1 MKKIIRRGAAAT
13 LAAVTLVTS
22 AAVPVRAAAPRV
34 QVDETMYVNL
44 DYYGTATQINVVKG
58 CTTNGLTE
66 YTDYGTYDKV
76 VNMTDDTA
84 PEIGDGTVTWKL
96 PDKNSRFY
104 YQCTMPKNSVD
115 LPWTFDVSYKLNGV
129 EADASKLAGASGL
142 VEVNVKATPN
152 ENAKVYYKNNMMLT
166 VLVPVDMEK
175 CYSVDAPG
183 AQVQSVGSYQ
193 AAMFAAL
200 PGEDGDFT
208 VRVGTDNYE
217 SIGIIMM
224 MVPGTLDD
232 LNHIKDLK
240 EAKDTWRE
248 DGNKMYDSMNEL
260 LKTMESMKSEV
271 SSVKGGLANL
281 DQARGTVSANR
292 KQIEALSTQALSDL
306 QAVTDQTTVMIPY
319 LQTAR
324 DAVTDINS
332 NTQAISNTMEDM
344 QDELDRLYDRLG
356 SLSKSLKSASS
367 ELNGGLVSQQT
378 QEEIEKDLAQKT
390 AEIQKILEQLDKLL
404 GQGNTSLAVTEQE
417 IGSLN
422 QSLATLDGTK
432 LKRIRKTKS
441 VEKEEASAAPDAV
454 AGAGD
459 GQTAR
464 AAGGAG
470 STDSADDADHA
481 TTTSSANTT
490 DDAEKVGVAA
500 GASVSGAEESDSRD
514 SAGRDAAGAGIV
526 SGAAGNQAEKTAESV
541 TKTEEKK
548 ENDASTA
555 DKTETGSAKNSG
567 SVSEDTSSSQDAEV
581 NAFGTEV
588 SADALT
594 VGPSGEPGSGGV
606 NDASWEDEIGNAED
620 DVEEAL
626 ESLSAT
632 GYSAGAMS
640 LVEATKGI
648 FQQVEQA
655 QKTAKTIVN
664 QVNGA
669 FQTAGDIT
677 GKTGSTLSALRS
689 STDELINLLDDMRVL
704 IDTTDKYVP
713 TMLDSLSDSEELMNR
728 LTKALYTTHDM
739 LSLLNDTLISAGDS
753 LDAGTKAMLQGM
765 EKILDKNLT
774 MIDQIAAVREAGE
787 SMKSTLDEQLDKFED
802 ENNFLNMDPEA
813 DKISFT
819 SSKNPSPNSVQIVLR
834 TDEIS
839 EDDEATD
846 ISDQEADGSSDEGP
860 LKRMWNV
867 LVAIVKA
874 IIEIFQNR

>member
-13 LAAVTLVTS
+13 LAAVTLITS

-96 PDKNSRFY
+96 PEKNSRFY

-152 ENAKVYYKNNMMLT
+152 EKAKAYYKNNMVLT

-217 SIGIIMM
+217 NIGVIMM
-224 MVPGTLDD
+224 MVPGTLDE
-232 LNHIKDLK
+232 LNRIKDLK

-248 DGNKMYDSMNEL
+248 DGNKMYDSMNAL
-260 LKTMESMKSEV
+260 LKTMESMKSDV
-271 SSVKGGLANL
+271 SGVKGGLANL

-292 KQIEALSTQALSDL
+292 KQIEALSTQALADL

-332 NTQAISNTMEDM
+332 NTQALSNTMEDM

-356 SLSKSLKSASS
+356 GLSKSLRSAAD
-367 ELNGGLVSQQT
+367 ELNKGLLSQQS
-378 QEEIEKDLAQKT
+378 QEAIEKDLAQKT
-390 AEIQKILEQLDKLL
+390 AETQKILEQIDQLL
-404 GQGNTSLAVTEQE
+404 GEGTTSLTATEQGAE
-417 IGSLN
+417 SLN
-422 QSLATLDGTK
+422 QSLDALDGTK
-432 LKRIRKTKS
+432 LKRIRKTK
-441 VEKEEASAAPDAV
+441 
-454 AGAGD
+454 
-459 GQTAR
+459 TA
-464 AAGGAG
+464 
-470 STDSADDADHA
+470 
-481 TTTSSANTT
+481 N
-490 DDAEKVGVAA
+490 
-500 GASVSGAEESDSRD
+500 AEET
-514 SAGRDAAGAGIV
+514 AA
-526 SGAAGNQAEKTAESV
+526 
-541 TKTEEKK
+541 
-548 ENDASTA
+548 
-555 DKTETGSAKNSG
+555 
-567 SVSEDTSSSQDAEV
+567 DTSSSAAGTENGTEADITSGNSSEKEAAVSGTEETAEDKKDTGDSASKDSEDAQV
-581 NAFGTEV
+581 NAFGTEA
-588 SADALT
+588 SSEELT

-620 DVEEAL
+620 DVEESL
-626 ESLSAT
+626 QSLSSTTYA
-632 GYSAGAMS
+632 AGVKS
-640 LVEATKGI
+640 LVESTKGI
-648 FQQVEQA
+648 FQKIEEM
-655 QKTAKTIVN
+655 QKSAKEVVN
-664 QVNGA
+664 RVNGA
-669 FQTAGDIT
+669 FQTAGDIS

-704 IDTTDKYVP
+704 IETTDKYVP

-728 LTKALYTTHDM
+728 LTKTLYTTHDM

-753 LDAGTKAMLQGM
+753 LDSGTKATLQGM
-765 EKILDKNLT
+765 EKLLDKNLT
-774 MIDQIAAVREAGE
+774 MIDNISAIREAGD

-839 EDDEATD
+839 DDDDATD
-846 ISDQEADGSSDEGP
+846 ISDQESTSDSDEGP

-874 IIEIFQNR
+874 IIQIFQNR

>member
-96 PDKNSRFY
+96 PEKNSRFY

-152 ENAKVYYKNNMMLT
+152 EEAKAYYKNNMVLT
-166 VLVPVDMEK
+166 ELVPVDMEK

-208 VRVGTDNYE
+208 VRVGTDKYE
-217 SIGIIMM
+217 NIGVIMM
-224 MVPGTLDD
+224 MVPGTLDE
-232 LNHIKDLK
+232 LNRIKDLK

-248 DGNKMYDSMNEL
+248 DGNKMYDSMNAL
-260 LKTMESMKSEV
+260 LKTMESMKSDV
-271 SSVKGGLANL
+271 SGVKGGLANL

-292 KQIEALSTQALSDL
+292 KQIEALSTQALADL

-332 NTQAISNTMEDM
+332 NTQALSNTMEDM

-356 SLSKSLKSASS
+356 GLSKSLRSAAD
-367 ELNGGLVSQQT
+367 ELNKGLLSQQS
-378 QEEIEKDLAQKT
+378 QEAIEKELAQKT
-390 AEIQKILEQLDKLL
+390 AETQKILEQIDQLL
-404 GQGNTSLAVTEQE
+404 GEGTTSLTATEQGAE
-417 IGSLN
+417 SLN
-422 QSLATLDGTK
+422 QSLDALDGTK
-432 LKRIRKTKS
+432 LKRIRKTK
-441 VEKEEASAAPDAV
+441 
-454 AGAGD
+454 
-459 GQTAR
+459 TA
-464 AAGGAG
+464 
-470 STDSADDADHA
+470 
-481 TTTSSANTT
+481 N
-490 DDAEKVGVAA
+490 
-500 GASVSGAEESDSRD
+500 AEET
-514 SAGRDAAGAGIV
+514 AA
-526 SGAAGNQAEKTAESV
+526 
-541 TKTEEKK
+541 
-548 ENDASTA
+548 
-555 DKTETGSAKNSG
+555 
-567 SVSEDTSSSQDAEV
+567 DTSSSAAGTENGTEADITSGNSSEKEAAVSGTEETAEDKKDTGDSASKDSEDAQV
-581 NAFGTEV
+581 NAFGTEA
-588 SADALT
+588 SSEELT

-620 DVEEAL
+620 DVEESL
-626 ESLSAT
+626 QSLSSTTYA
-632 GYSAGAMS
+632 AGVKS
-640 LVEATKGI
+640 LVESTKGI
-648 FQQVEQA
+648 FQKIEEM
-655 QKTAKTIVN
+655 QKSAKEVVN
-664 QVNGA
+664 RVNGA
-669 FQTAGDIT
+669 FQTAGDIS

-704 IDTTDKYVP
+704 IETTDKYVP

-728 LTKALYTTHDM
+728 LTKTLYTTHDM

-753 LDAGTKAMLQGM
+753 LDAGTKATLQGM
-765 EKILDKNLT
+765 EKLLDKNLT
-774 MIDQIAAVREAGE
+774 MIDNISAIREAGD

-839 EDDEATD
+839 DDDDATD
-846 ISDQEADGSSDEGP
+846 ISDQESTSDSDEGP

-874 IIEIFQNR
+874 IIQIFQNR

>member
-96 PDKNSRFY
+96 PEKNSRFY

-152 ENAKVYYKNNMMLT
+152 EEAKAYYKNNMVLT

-208 VRVGTDNYE
+208 VRVGTDKYE
-217 SIGIIMM
+217 NIGVIMM
-224 MVPGTLDD
+224 MVPGTLDE
-232 LNHIKDLK
+232 LNRIKDLK

-248 DGNKMYDSMNEL
+248 DGNKMYDSMNAL
-260 LKTMESMKSEV
+260 LKTMESMKSDV
-271 SSVKGGLANL
+271 SGVKGGLANL

-292 KQIEALSTQALSDL
+292 KQIEALSTQALADL

-332 NTQAISNTMEDM
+332 NTQALSNTMEDM

-356 SLSKSLKSASS
+356 GLSKSLRSAAD
-367 ELNGGLVSQQT
+367 ELNKGLLSQQS
-378 QEEIEKDLAQKT
+378 QDAIEKELAQKT
-390 AEIQKILEQLDKLL
+390 AETQKILEQIDQLL
-404 GQGNTSLAVTEQE
+404 GEGTTSLTATEQGAE
-417 IGSLN
+417 SLN
-422 QSLATLDGTK
+422 QSLDALDGTK
-432 LKRIRKTKS
+432 LKRIRKTK
-441 VEKEEASAAPDAV
+441 
-454 AGAGD
+454 
-459 GQTAR
+459 TA
-464 AAGGAG
+464 
-470 STDSADDADHA
+470 
-481 TTTSSANTT
+481 N
-490 DDAEKVGVAA
+490 
-500 GASVSGAEESDSRD
+500 AEET
-514 SAGRDAAGAGIV
+514 AA
-526 SGAAGNQAEKTAESV
+526 
-541 TKTEEKK
+541 
-548 ENDASTA
+548 
-555 DKTETGSAKNSG
+555 
-567 SVSEDTSSSQDAEV
+567 DTSSSAAGTENGTEADITSGNSSEKEAAVSGTEETAEDKKDTGDSASKDSEDAQV
-581 NAFGTEV
+581 NAFGTEA
-588 SADALT
+588 SSEELT

-620 DVEEAL
+620 DVEESL
-626 ESLSAT
+626 QSLSSTTYA
-632 GYSAGAMS
+632 AGVKS
-640 LVEATKGI
+640 LVESTKGI
-648 FQQVEQA
+648 FQKIEEM
-655 QKTAKTIVN
+655 QKSAKEVVN
-664 QVNGA
+664 RVNGA
-669 FQTAGDIT
+669 FQTAGDIS

-704 IDTTDKYVP
+704 IETTDKYVP

-728 LTKALYTTHDM
+728 LTKTLYTTHDM

-753 LDAGTKAMLQGM
+753 LDAGTKATLQGM
-765 EKILDKNLT
+765 EKLLDKNLT
-774 MIDQIAAVREAGE
+774 MIDNISAIREAGD

-839 EDDEATD
+839 DDDDATD
-846 ISDQEADGSSDEGP
+846 ISDQESTSDSDEGP

-874 IIEIFQNR
+874 IIQIFQNR

>member
-96 PDKNSRFY
+96 PEKNSRFY

-152 ENAKVYYKNNMMLT
+152 EKAKAYYKNNMVLT

-217 SIGIIMM
+217 NIGVIMM
-224 MVPGTLDD
+224 MVPGTLDE
-232 LNHIKDLK
+232 LNRIKDLK

-248 DGNKMYDSMNEL
+248 DGNKMYDSMNAL
-260 LKTMESMKSEV
+260 LKTMESMKSDV
-271 SSVKGGLANL
+271 SGVKGGLANL

-292 KQIEALSTQALSDL
+292 KQIEALSTQALADL

-332 NTQAISNTMEDM
+332 NTQALSNTMEDM

-356 SLSKSLKSASS
+356 SLSKSLRSASD
-367 ELNGGLVSQQT
+367 ELNKGLVSQQT
-378 QEEIEKDLAQKT
+378 QDAIEKDIVQRT
-390 AEIQKILEQLDKLL
+390 AEVQKILEELDKLL
-404 GQGNTSLAVTEQE
+404 GQGNTSLAVTEQG

-422 QSLATLDGTK
+422 QSLATLDGMK
-432 LKRIRKTKS
+432 LKRIRKMKS
-441 VEKEEASAAPDAV
+441 AEKEETSVSSEAAS
-454 AGAGD
+454 GNGN
-459 GQTAR
+459 GQTAG
-464 AAGGAG
+464 AAGSADI
-470 STDSADDADHA
+470 TDSAGAADHA
-481 TTTSSANTT
+481 KTTGSANTT
-490 DDAEKVGVAA
+490 DDAEMAA
-500 GASVSGAEESDSRD
+500 GTSASGSAGTERKD
-514 SAGRDAAGAGIV
+514 SAEQEAAGAGIA
-526 SGAAGNQAEKTAESV
+526 SGAAGNQAEKAAES
-541 TKTEEKK
+541 
-548 ENDASTA
+548 
-555 DKTETGSAKNSG
+555 G
-567 SVSEDTSSSQDAEV
+567 QDAEV

-588 SADALT
+588 SAGALT
-594 VGPSGEPGSGGV
+594 AGPSGEPGSGGV

-632 GYSAGAMS
+632 TYSADAAS
-640 LVEATKGI
+640 LVEETKGI
-648 FQQVEQA
+648 FQKVEQA

-664 QVNGA
+664 KVNGA
-669 FQTAGDIT
+669 FKTAGDIT

-728 LTKALYTTHDM
+728 LTRALYTTHDM

-753 LDAGTKAMLQGM
+753 LDAGTKATLQGM

-774 MIDQIAAVREAGE
+774 MIDQLAAVREAGE
-787 SMKSTLDEQLDKFED
+787 DMKSTLDEQIDKFED
-802 ENNFLNMDPEA
+802 ENNFLNIDPEA
-813 DKISFT
+813 EKISFT

-839 EDDEATD
+839 DDDESTD
-846 ISDQEADGSSDEGP
+846 ISDQEADGSSEEGP

>member
-96 PDKNSRFY
+96 PEKNSRFY
-104 YQCTMPKNSVD
+104 YQCTLPKNSVD

-152 ENAKVYYKNNMMLT
+152 EKAKAYYKNNMVLT

-217 SIGIIMM
+217 NIGVIMM
-224 MVPGTLDD
+224 MVPGTLDE
-232 LNHIKDLK
+232 LNRIKDLK

-248 DGNKMYDSMNEL
+248 DGNKMYDSMNAL
-260 LKTMESMKSEV
+260 LKTMESMKSDV

-292 KQIEALSTQALSDL
+292 KQIEALSTQALADL

-332 NTQAISNTMEDM
+332 NTQALSNTMEDM

-356 SLSKSLKSASS
+356 SLSKSLRSASD
-367 ELNGGLVSQQT
+367 ELNKGLVSQQT
-378 QEEIEKDLAQKT
+378 QDAIEKDIVQRT
-390 AEIQKILEQLDKLL
+390 AEVQKILEELDKLL
-404 GQGNTSLAVTEQE
+404 GQGNTSLAVTEQG

-422 QSLATLDGTK
+422 QSLATLDGMK
-432 LKRIRKTKS
+432 LKRIRKMKS
-441 VEKEEASAAPDAV
+441 AEKEETSVSSEAAS
-454 AGAGD
+454 GNGN
-459 GQTAR
+459 GQTAG
-464 AAGGAG
+464 AAGSADI
-470 STDSADDADHA
+470 TDSAGAADHA
-481 TTTSSANTT
+481 KTTGSANTT
-490 DDAEKVGVAA
+490 DDAEMAA
-500 GASVSGAEESDSRD
+500 GTSASGSAGTESKD
-514 SAGRDAAGAGIV
+514 SAEQEAAGAGSA
-526 SGAAGNQAEKTAESV
+526 SGAAGNQAEKDAEKS
-541 TKTEEKK
+541 TKTEDK
-548 ENDASTA
+548 E
-555 DKTETGSAKNSG
+555 
-567 SVSEDTSSSQDAEV
+567 AEV

-588 SADALT
+588 SAGALT
-594 VGPSGEPGSGGV
+594 AGPSGEPGSGGV

-632 GYSAGAMS
+632 TYSADAAS
-640 LVEATKGI
+640 LVEETKGI
-648 FQQVEQA
+648 FQKVEQA

-664 QVNGA
+664 KVNGA
-669 FQTAGDIT
+669 FKTAGDIT

-728 LTKALYTTHDM
+728 LTRALYTTHDM

-753 LDAGTKAMLQGM
+753 LDAGTKATLQGL

-774 MIDQIAAVREAGE
+774 MIDQLAAVREAGE
-787 SMKSTLDEQLDKFED
+787 DMKSTLDEQIDKFED
-802 ENNFLNMDPEA
+802 ENNFLNIDPEA
-813 DKISFT
+813 EKISFT

-839 EDDEATD
+839 DDDESTD
-846 ISDQEADGSSDEGP
+846 ISDQEADGSSEEGP

>member
-96 PDKNSRFY
+96 PEKNSRFY

-129 EADASKLAGASGL
+129 EADASKLAGSSGL
-142 VEVNVKATPN
+142 VEINVKATPN
-152 ENAKVYYKNNMMLT
+152 EKAKAYYKNNMVLT

-208 VRVGTDNYE
+208 VRVGTDKYE
-217 SIGIIMM
+217 NIGVIMM
-224 MVPGTLDD
+224 MVPGTLDE
-232 LNHIKDLK
+232 LNRIKDLK

-248 DGNKMYDSMNEL
+248 DGNKMYDSMNAL
-260 LKTMESMKSEV
+260 LKTMESMKSDV
-271 SSVKGGLANL
+271 SGVKGGLANL

-292 KQIEALSTQALSDL
+292 KQIEALSTQALADL

-332 NTQAISNTMEDM
+332 NTQALSNTMEDM

-356 SLSKSLKSASS
+356 GLSKSLRSAAD
-367 ELNGGLVSQQT
+367 ELNKGLLSQQS
-378 QEEIEKDLAQKT
+378 QEAIEKDLAQKT
-390 AEIQKILEQLDKLL
+390 AETQKILEQIDQLL
-404 GQGNTSLAVTEQE
+404 GEGTTSLTATEQGAE
-417 IGSLN
+417 SLN
-422 QSLATLDGTK
+422 QSLDALDGTK
-432 LKRIRKTKS
+432 LKRIRKTK
-441 VEKEEASAAPDAV
+441 
-454 AGAGD
+454 
-459 GQTAR
+459 TA
-464 AAGGAG
+464 
-470 STDSADDADHA
+470 
-481 TTTSSANTT
+481 N
-490 DDAEKVGVAA
+490 
-500 GASVSGAEESDSRD
+500 AEET
-514 SAGRDAAGAGIV
+514 AA
-526 SGAAGNQAEKTAESV
+526 
-541 TKTEEKK
+541 
-548 ENDASTA
+548 
-555 DKTETGSAKNSG
+555 
-567 SVSEDTSSSQDAEV
+567 DTSSSAAGTENGTEADITSGNSSEKEAAVSGTEETAEDKKDAGDSASKDSEDAQV
-581 NAFGTEV
+581 NAFGTEA
-588 SADALT
+588 SSEELT

-620 DVEEAL
+620 DVEESL
-626 ESLSAT
+626 QSLSSTTYA
-632 GYSAGAMS
+632 AGVKS
-640 LVEATKGI
+640 LVESTKGI
-648 FQQVEQA
+648 FQKIEEM
-655 QKTAKTIVN
+655 QKSAKEVVN
-664 QVNGA
+664 RVNGA
-669 FQTAGDIT
+669 FQTAGDIS

-704 IDTTDKYVP
+704 IETTDKYVP

-728 LTKALYTTHDM
+728 LTKTLYTTHDM

-753 LDAGTKAMLQGM
+753 LDAGTKATLQGM
-765 EKILDKNLT
+765 EKLLDKNLT
-774 MIDQIAAVREAGE
+774 MIDNISAIREAGD

-839 EDDEATD
+839 DDDDATD
-846 ISDQEADGSSDEGP
+846 ISDQESTSDSDEGP

-874 IIEIFQNR
+874 IIQIFQNR

>member
-96 PDKNSRFY
+96 PEKNSRFY

-152 ENAKVYYKNNMMLT
+152 EEAKAYYKNNMVLT

-208 VRVGTDNYE
+208 VRVGTDKYE
-217 SIGIIMM
+217 NIGVIMM
-224 MVPGTLDD
+224 MVPGTLDE
-232 LNHIKDLK
+232 LNRIKDLK

-248 DGNKMYDSMNEL
+248 DGNKMYDSMNAL
-260 LKTMESMKSEV
+260 LKTMESMKSDV
-271 SSVKGGLANL
+271 SGVKGGLANL

-292 KQIEALSTQALSDL
+292 KQIEALSTQALADL

-319 LQTAR
+319 LQTAC

-332 NTQAISNTMEDM
+332 NTQALSNTMEDM

-356 SLSKSLKSASS
+356 GLSKSLRSAAD
-367 ELNGGLVSQQT
+367 ELNKGLLSQQS
-378 QEEIEKDLAQKT
+378 QEAIEKELAQKT
-390 AEIQKILEQLDKLL
+390 AETQKILEQIDQLL
-404 GQGNTSLAVTEQE
+404 GEGTTSLTATEQGAE
-417 IGSLN
+417 SLN
-422 QSLATLDGTK
+422 QSLDALDGTK
-432 LKRIRKTKS
+432 LKRIRKTK
-441 VEKEEASAAPDAV
+441 
-454 AGAGD
+454 
-459 GQTAR
+459 TA
-464 AAGGAG
+464 
-470 STDSADDADHA
+470 
-481 TTTSSANTT
+481 N
-490 DDAEKVGVAA
+490 
-500 GASVSGAEESDSRD
+500 AEET
-514 SAGRDAAGAGIV
+514 AA
-526 SGAAGNQAEKTAESV
+526 
-541 TKTEEKK
+541 
-548 ENDASTA
+548 
-555 DKTETGSAKNSG
+555 
-567 SVSEDTSSSQDAEV
+567 DTSSSAAGTENGTEADITSGNSSEKEAAVSGTEETAEDKKDTGDSASKDSEDAQV
-581 NAFGTEV
+581 NAFGTEA
-588 SADALT
+588 SSEELT

-620 DVEEAL
+620 DVEESL
-626 ESLSAT
+626 QSLSSTTYA
-632 GYSAGAMS
+632 AGVKS
-640 LVEATKGI
+640 LVESTKGI
-648 FQQVEQA
+648 FQKIEEM
-655 QKTAKTIVN
+655 QKSAKEVVN
-664 QVNGA
+664 RVNGA
-669 FQTAGDIT
+669 FQTAGDIS

-704 IDTTDKYVP
+704 IETTDKYVP

-728 LTKALYTTHDM
+728 LTKTLYTTHDM

-753 LDAGTKAMLQGM
+753 LDAGTKATLQGM
-765 EKILDKNLT
+765 EKLLDKNLT
-774 MIDQIAAVREAGE
+774 MIDNISAIREAGD

-839 EDDEATD
+839 DDDDATD
-846 ISDQEADGSSDEGP
+846 ISDQESTSDSDEGP

-874 IIEIFQNR
+874 IIQIFQNR

>member
-96 PDKNSRFY
+96 PEKNSRFY

-152 ENAKVYYKNNMMLT
+152 EKAKAYYKNNMVLT

-200 PGEDGDFT
+200 PSEDGDFT

-217 SIGIIMM
+217 NIGVIMM
-224 MVPGTLDD
+224 MVPGTLDE
-232 LNHIKDLK
+232 LNRIKDLK
-240 EAKDTWRE
+240 ETKDTWRE
-248 DGNKMYDSMNEL
+248 DGNKMYDSMNAL
-260 LKTMESMKSEV
+260 LKTMESMKSDV
-271 SSVKGGLANL
+271 SGVKGGLANL

-292 KQIEALSTQALSDL
+292 KQIEALSTQALADL

-332 NTQAISNTMEDM
+332 NTQALSNTMEDM

-356 SLSKSLKSASS
+356 GLSKSLRSAAD
-367 ELNGGLVSQQT
+367 ELNKGLLSQQS
-378 QEEIEKDLAQKT
+378 QEAIEKDLAQKT
-390 AEIQKILEQLDKLL
+390 AETQKILEQIDQLL
-404 GQGNTSLAVTEQE
+404 GEGTTSLTATEQGAE
-417 IGSLN
+417 SLN
-422 QSLATLDGTK
+422 QSLDALDGTK
-432 LKRIRKTKS
+432 LKRIRKTK
-441 VEKEEASAAPDAV
+441 
-454 AGAGD
+454 
-459 GQTAR
+459 TA
-464 AAGGAG
+464 
-470 STDSADDADHA
+470 
-481 TTTSSANTT
+481 N
-490 DDAEKVGVAA
+490 
-500 GASVSGAEESDSRD
+500 AEET
-514 SAGRDAAGAGIV
+514 AA
-526 SGAAGNQAEKTAESV
+526 
-541 TKTEEKK
+541 
-548 ENDASTA
+548 
-555 DKTETGSAKNSG
+555 
-567 SVSEDTSSSQDAEV
+567 DTSSSAAGTENGTEADITSGNSSEKEAAVSGTEETAEDKKDTGDSASKDSEDAQV
-581 NAFGTEV
+581 NAFGTEA
-588 SADALT
+588 SSEELT

-620 DVEEAL
+620 DVEESL
-626 ESLSAT
+626 QSLSSTTYA
-632 GYSAGAMS
+632 AGVKS
-640 LVEATKGI
+640 LVESTKGI
-648 FQQVEQA
+648 FQKIEEM
-655 QKTAKTIVN
+655 QKSAKEVVN
-664 QVNGA
+664 RVNGA
-669 FQTAGDIT
+669 FQTAGDIS

-704 IDTTDKYVP
+704 IETTDKYVP

-728 LTKALYTTHDM
+728 LTKTLYTTHDM

-753 LDAGTKAMLQGM
+753 LDAGTKATLQGM
-765 EKILDKNLT
+765 EKLLDKNLT
-774 MIDQIAAVREAGE
+774 MIDNISAIREAGD

-839 EDDEATD
+839 DDDDATD
-846 ISDQEADGSSDEGP
+846 ISDQESTSDSDEGP

-874 IIEIFQNR
+874 IIQIFQNR

>member
-96 PDKNSRFY
+96 PEKNSRFY

-152 ENAKVYYKNNMMLT
+152 EKAKAYYKNNMVLT

-217 SIGIIMM
+217 NIGVIMM
-224 MVPGTLDD
+224 MVPGTLDE
-232 LNHIKDLK
+232 LNRIKDLK

-248 DGNKMYDSMNEL
+248 DGNKMYDSMNAL
-260 LKTMESMKSEV
+260 LKTMESMKSDV
-271 SSVKGGLANL
+271 SGVKGGLANL
-281 DQARGTVSANR
+281 DQARGIVSANR
-292 KQIEALSTQALSDL
+292 KQIEVLSTQALADL

-332 NTQAISNTMEDM
+332 NTQALSNTMEDM

-356 SLSKSLKSASS
+356 GLSKSLRSAAD
-367 ELNGGLVSQQT
+367 ELNKGLLSQQS
-378 QEEIEKDLAQKT
+378 QEAIEKELAQKT
-390 AEIQKILEQLDKLL
+390 AETQKILEQIDQLL
-404 GQGNTSLAVTEQE
+404 GEGTTSLTATEQGAE
-417 IGSLN
+417 SLN
-422 QSLATLDGTK
+422 QSLDALDGTK
-432 LKRIRKTKS
+432 LKRIRKTK
-441 VEKEEASAAPDAV
+441 
-454 AGAGD
+454 
-459 GQTAR
+459 TA
-464 AAGGAG
+464 
-470 STDSADDADHA
+470 
-481 TTTSSANTT
+481 N
-490 DDAEKVGVAA
+490 
-500 GASVSGAEESDSRD
+500 AEET
-514 SAGRDAAGAGIV
+514 AA
-526 SGAAGNQAEKTAESV
+526 
-541 TKTEEKK
+541 
-548 ENDASTA
+548 
-555 DKTETGSAKNSG
+555 
-567 SVSEDTSSSQDAEV
+567 DTSSSAAGTENGTEADITSGNSSEKEAAVSGTEETAEDKKDTGDSASKDSEDAQV
-581 NAFGTEV
+581 NAFGTEA
-588 SADALT
+588 SSEELT

-606 NDASWEDEIGNAED
+606 NDGSWEDEIGNAED
-620 DVEEAL
+620 DVEESL
-626 ESLSAT
+626 QSLSSTTYA
-632 GYSAGAMS
+632 AGVKS
-640 LVEATKGI
+640 LVESTKGI
-648 FQQVEQA
+648 FQKIEEM
-655 QKTAKTIVN
+655 QKSAKEVVN
-664 QVNGA
+664 RVNGA
-669 FQTAGDIT
+669 FQTAGDIS

-704 IDTTDKYVP
+704 IETTDKYVP

-728 LTKALYTTHDM
+728 LTKTLYTTHDM

-753 LDAGTKAMLQGM
+753 LDAGTKATLQGM
-765 EKILDKNLT
+765 EKLLDKNLT
-774 MIDQIAAVREAGE
+774 MIDNISAIREAGD

-839 EDDEATD
+839 DDDDATD
-846 ISDQEADGSSDEGP
+846 ISDQESTSDSDEGP

-874 IIEIFQNR
+874 IIQIFQNR

>member
-22 AAVPVRAAAPRV
+22 AAIPVRAAAPRV

-96 PDKNSRFY
+96 PEKNSRFY

-152 ENAKVYYKNNMMLT
+152 EKAKAYYKNNMVLT

-217 SIGIIMM
+217 NIGVIMM

-232 LNHIKDLK
+232 LNRIKDLK

-248 DGNKMYDSMNEL
+248 DGNKMYDSMNTL
-260 LKTMESMKSEV
+260 LKTMESMKSDV
-271 SSVKGGLANL
+271 SGVKGGLANL

-292 KQIEALSTQALSDL
+292 KQIEALSTQALADL

-332 NTQAISNTMEDM
+332 NTQALSNTMEDM

-356 SLSKSLKSASS
+356 SLSKSLRSASD
-367 ELNGGLVSQQT
+367 ELNKGLVSQQT
-378 QEEIEKDLAQKT
+378 QDAIEKDIVQKT
-390 AEIQKILEQLDKLL
+390 AEVQKILEELDKLL
-404 GQGNTSLAVTEQE
+404 GQGNTSLAVTEQG

-422 QSLATLDGTK
+422 QSLATLDGMK
-432 LKRIRKTKS
+432 LKRIRKTKNA
-441 VEKEEASAAPDAV
+441 EKEEASVSSEAAS
-454 AGAGD
+454 GNEN
-459 GQTAR
+459 GQTAG
-464 AAGGAG
+464 AAGSADI
-470 STDSADDADHA
+470 TDSAGAADHA
-481 TTTSSANTT
+481 KITGSANTT
-490 DDAEKVGVAA
+490 DDAEIA
-500 GASVSGAEESDSRD
+500 
-514 SAGRDAAGAGIV
+514 
-526 SGAAGNQAEKTAESV
+526 AESA
-541 TKTEEKK
+541 TKTEEK
-548 ENDASTA
+548 NPASTA
-555 DKTETGSAKNSG
+555 DKAETDSTKNSG
-567 SVSEDTSSSQDAEV
+567 SASEDTSSGQDAEV

-588 SADALT
+588 SAGALT
-594 VGPSGEPGSGGV
+594 AGPSGEPGSGGV

-626 ESLSAT
+626 ESLSST
-632 GYSAGAMS
+632 TYSADAAS

-648 FQQVEQA
+648 LQKVEQE

-664 QVNGA
+664 KVNGA
-669 FQTAGDIT
+669 FGAAGDIA

-728 LTKALYTTHDM
+728 LTKALYTTHAM

-753 LDAGTKAMLQGM
+753 LDAGTKATLQGM

-774 MIDQIAAVREAGE
+774 MIDQLAAVREAGE
-787 SMKSTLDEQLDKFED
+787 DMKSTLDEQLDKFED
-802 ENNFLNMDPEA
+802 ENNFLNIDPEA
-813 DKISFT
+813 EKISFT

-839 EDDEATD
+839 DDDESTD

>member
-96 PDKNSRFY
+96 PEKNSRFY

-152 ENAKVYYKNNMMLT
+152 EKAKAYYKNNMVLT

-217 SIGIIMM
+217 NIGVIMM
-224 MVPGTLDD
+224 MVPGTLDE
-232 LNHIKDLK
+232 LNRIKDLK

-248 DGNKMYDSMNEL
+248 DGNKMYDSMNAL
-260 LKTMESMKSEV
+260 LKTMESMKSDV
-271 SSVKGGLANL
+271 SGVKGGLANL
-281 DQARGTVSANR
+281 DQARGTVGANR
-292 KQIEALSTQALSDL
+292 KQIEALSTQALADL

-332 NTQAISNTMEDM
+332 NTQALSNTMEDM

-356 SLSKSLKSASS
+356 SLSKSLRSASD
-367 ELNGGLVSQQT
+367 ELNKGLVSQQT
-378 QEEIEKDLAQKT
+378 QDAIEKDIVQRT
-390 AEIQKILEQLDKLL
+390 AEVQKILEELDKLL
-404 GQGNTSLAVTEQE
+404 GQGNTSLAVTEQG

-422 QSLATLDGTK
+422 QSLATLDGMK
-432 LKRIRKTKS
+432 LKRICKMKS
-441 VEKEEASAAPDAV
+441 AEKEETSVSSEAAS
-454 AGAGD
+454 GNGN
-459 GQTAR
+459 GQTAG
-464 AAGGAG
+464 AAGSADI
-470 STDSADDADHA
+470 TDSAGAADHA
-481 TTTSSANTT
+481 KTTGSANTT
-490 DDAEKVGVAA
+490 DDAEMAA
-500 GASVSGAEESDSRD
+500 GTSASGSAGTESKD
-514 SAGRDAAGAGIV
+514 SAEQEAAGAGLA
-526 SGAAGNQAEKTAESV
+526 SGAAGNQAEKAAESA
-541 TKTEEKK
+541 TKTE
-548 ENDASTA
+548 
-555 DKTETGSAKNSG
+555 DK
-567 SVSEDTSSSQDAEV
+567 DAEV

-588 SADALT
+588 SAGALT
-594 VGPSGEPGSGGV
+594 AGPSGEPGSGGV

-632 GYSAGAMS
+632 TYSADAAS
-640 LVEATKGI
+640 LVEETKGI
-648 FQQVEQA
+648 FQKVEQA

-664 QVNGA
+664 KVNGA
-669 FQTAGDIT
+669 FKTAGDIT

-728 LTKALYTTHDM
+728 LTRALYTTHDM

-753 LDAGTKAMLQGM
+753 LDAGTKATLQGM

-774 MIDQIAAVREAGE
+774 MIDQLAAVREAGE
-787 SMKSTLDEQLDKFED
+787 DMKSTLDEQIDKFED
-802 ENNFLNMDPEA
+802 ENNFLNIDPEA
-813 DKISFT
+813 EKISFT

-839 EDDEATD
+839 DDDESAD
-846 ISDQEADGSSDEGP
+846 ISDQEADGSSEEGP

>member
-96 PDKNSRFY
+96 PEKNSRFY

-152 ENAKVYYKNNMMLT
+152 EEAKAYYKNNMVLT

-208 VRVGTDNYE
+208 VRVGADKYE
-217 SIGIIMM
+217 NIGVIMM
-224 MVPGTLDD
+224 MVPGTLDE
-232 LNHIKDLK
+232 LNRIKDLK

-248 DGNKMYDSMNEL
+248 DGNKMYDSMNAL
-260 LKTMESMKSEV
+260 LKTMESMKSDV
-271 SSVKGGLANL
+271 SGVKGGLANL

-292 KQIEALSTQALSDL
+292 KQIEALSTQALADL

-332 NTQAISNTMEDM
+332 NTQALSNTMEDM

-356 SLSKSLKSASS
+356 GLSKSLRSAAD
-367 ELNGGLVSQQT
+367 ELNKGLLSQQS
-378 QEEIEKDLAQKT
+378 QEAIEKELAQKT
-390 AEIQKILEQLDKLL
+390 AETQKILEQIDQLL
-404 GQGNTSLAVTEQE
+404 GEGTTSLTATEQGAE
-417 IGSLN
+417 SLN
-422 QSLATLDGTK
+422 QSLDALDGTK
-432 LKRIRKTKS
+432 LKRIRKTK
-441 VEKEEASAAPDAV
+441 
-454 AGAGD
+454 
-459 GQTAR
+459 TA
-464 AAGGAG
+464 
-470 STDSADDADHA
+470 
-481 TTTSSANTT
+481 N
-490 DDAEKVGVAA
+490 
-500 GASVSGAEESDSRD
+500 AEET
-514 SAGRDAAGAGIV
+514 AA
-526 SGAAGNQAEKTAESV
+526 
-541 TKTEEKK
+541 
-548 ENDASTA
+548 
-555 DKTETGSAKNSG
+555 
-567 SVSEDTSSSQDAEV
+567 DTSSSAAGTENGTEADITSGNSSEKEAAVSGTEETAEDKKDTGDSASKDSEDAQV
-581 NAFGTEV
+581 NAFGTEA
-588 SADALT
+588 SSEELT

-620 DVEEAL
+620 DVEESL
-626 ESLSAT
+626 QSLSSTTYA
-632 GYSAGAMS
+632 AGVKS
-640 LVEATKGI
+640 LVESTKGI
-648 FQQVEQA
+648 FQKIEEM
-655 QKTAKTIVN
+655 QKSAKEVVN
-664 QVNGA
+664 RVNGA
-669 FQTAGDIT
+669 FQTAGDIS

-704 IDTTDKYVP
+704 IETTDKYVP

-728 LTKALYTTHDM
+728 LTKTLYTTHDM

-753 LDAGTKAMLQGM
+753 LDAGTKATLQGM
-765 EKILDKNLT
+765 EKLLDKNLT
-774 MIDQIAAVREAGE
+774 MIDNISAIREAGD

-839 EDDEATD
+839 DDDDATD
-846 ISDQEADGSSDEGP
+846 ISDQESTSDSDEGP

-874 IIEIFQNR
+874 IIQIFQNR

>member
-1 MKKIIRRGAAAT
+1 MKKIIRRGTAAT

-96 PDKNSRFY
+96 PEKNSRFY

-152 ENAKVYYKNNMMLT
+152 EQAKAYYKNNMMLT

-208 VRVGTDNYE
+208 VRVGTDSYE

-260 LKTMESMKSEV
+260 LKTMESMKSDV

-292 KQIEALSTQALSDL
+292 KQIEALSTQALTDL

-332 NTQAISNTMEDM
+332 NTQALSNTMEDM

-356 SLSKSLKSASS
+356 SLSKSLRSASD
-367 ELNGGLVSQQT
+367 ELNKGLVSQQT
-378 QEEIEKDLAQKT
+378 QDAIEKDIAQKT
-390 AEIQKILEQLDKLL
+390 AEVQEILKQLDQLL
-404 GQGNTSLAVTEQE
+404 GQGNTSLAVAEQG

-422 QSLATLDGTK
+422 ESLATLDGTK
-432 LKRIRKTKS
+432 LKRIRKTKNA
-441 VEKEEASAAPDAV
+441 EEEEPAISSSAAAGNEKDQT
-454 AGAGD
+454 AGA
-459 GQTAR
+459 
-464 AAGGAG
+464 AGNAD
-470 STDSADDADHA
+470 STDSEDGADHA
-481 TTTSSANTT
+481 KTTSSANSANTT
-490 DDAEKVGVAA
+490 DAAEKVTESAA
-500 GASVSGAEESDSRD
+500 
-514 SAGRDAAGAGIV
+514 
-526 SGAAGNQAEKTAESV
+526 
-541 TKTEEKK
+541 KTEGKK
-548 ENDASTA
+548 ENATSTA
-555 DKTETGSAKNSG
+555 DKTEKGSAQNTGSTSEEASSG
-567 SVSEDTSSSQDAEV
+567 QDAEV

-588 SADALT
+588 SADNLT

-632 GYSAGAMS
+632 GYSAGAAS

-648 FQQVEQA
+648 FQKVEQA
-655 QKTAKTIVN
+655 QKSAKTIVN

-669 FQTAGDIT
+669 FQTAGDIS
-677 GKTGSTLSALRS
+677 GKTGSTLSALKS

-753 LDAGTKAMLQGM
+753 LDAGTKATLQGM

-774 MIDQIAAVREAGE
+774 MIDNIAAVREAGE
-787 SMKSTLDEQLDKFED
+787 SMKGTLDEQLDKFED

-813 DKISFT
+813 EKVSFT

-839 EDDEATD
+839 TDDEATD

>member
-96 PDKNSRFY
+96 PEKNSRFY

-152 ENAKVYYKNNMMLT
+152 EKAKAYYKNNMVLT

-208 VRVGTDNYE
+208 VRVGTDKYE
-217 SIGIIMM
+217 NIGVIMM
-224 MVPGTLDD
+224 MVPGTLDE
-232 LNHIKDLK
+232 LNRIKDLK

-248 DGNKMYDSMNEL
+248 DGNKMYDSMNAL
-260 LKTMESMKSEV
+260 LKTMESMKSDV
-271 SSVKGGLANL
+271 SGVKGGLANL

-292 KQIEALSTQALSDL
+292 KQIEALSTQALADL

-332 NTQAISNTMEDM
+332 NTQALSNTMEDM

-356 SLSKSLKSASS
+356 GLSKSLRSAAD
-367 ELNGGLVSQQT
+367 ELNKGLLSQQS
-378 QEEIEKDLAQKT
+378 QEAIEKELAQKT
-390 AEIQKILEQLDKLL
+390 AETQKILEQIDQLL
-404 GQGNTSLAVTEQE
+404 GEGTTSLTATEQGAE
-417 IGSLN
+417 SLN
-422 QSLATLDGTK
+422 QSLDALDGTK
-432 LKRIRKTKS
+432 LKRIRKTK
-441 VEKEEASAAPDAV
+441 
-454 AGAGD
+454 
-459 GQTAR
+459 TA
-464 AAGGAG
+464 
-470 STDSADDADHA
+470 
-481 TTTSSANTT
+481 N
-490 DDAEKVGVAA
+490 
-500 GASVSGAEESDSRD
+500 AEET
-514 SAGRDAAGAGIV
+514 AA
-526 SGAAGNQAEKTAESV
+526 
-541 TKTEEKK
+541 
-548 ENDASTA
+548 
-555 DKTETGSAKNSG
+555 
-567 SVSEDTSSSQDAEV
+567 DTSSSAAGTENGTEADITSGNSSEKEAAVSGTEETAEDKKDTGDSASKDSEDAQV
-581 NAFGTEV
+581 NAFGTEA
-588 SADALT
+588 SSEELT

-620 DVEEAL
+620 DVEESL
-626 ESLSAT
+626 QSLSSTTYA
-632 GYSAGAMS
+632 AGVKS
-640 LVEATKGI
+640 LVESTKGI
-648 FQQVEQA
+648 FQKIEEM
-655 QKTAKTIVN
+655 QKSAKEVVN
-664 QVNGA
+664 RVNGA
-669 FQTAGDIT
+669 FQTAGDIS

-704 IDTTDKYVP
+704 IETTDKYVP

-728 LTKALYTTHDM
+728 LTKTLYTTHDM

-753 LDAGTKAMLQGM
+753 LDAGTKATLQGM
-765 EKILDKNLT
+765 EKLLDKNLT
-774 MIDQIAAVREAGE
+774 MIDNISAIREAGD
-787 SMKSTLDEQLDKFED
+787 SMKSTVDEQLDKFED

-839 EDDEATD
+839 DDDDATD
-846 ISDQEADGSSDEGP
+846 ISDQESTSDSDEGP

-874 IIEIFQNR
+874 IIQIFQNR

>member
-96 PDKNSRFY
+96 PEKNSRFY

-152 ENAKVYYKNNMMLT
+152 EKAKAYYKNNMVLT

-217 SIGIIMM
+217 NIGVIMM
-224 MVPGTLDD
+224 MVPGTLDE
-232 LNHIKDLK
+232 LNRIKDLK

-248 DGNKMYDSMNEL
+248 DGNKMYDSMNAL
-260 LKTMESMKSEV
+260 LKTMESMKSDV
-271 SSVKGGLANL
+271 SGVKDGLANL
-281 DQARGTVSANR
+281 DQARGTVGANR
-292 KQIEALSTQALSDL
+292 KQIEALSTQALADL

-332 NTQAISNTMEDM
+332 NTQALSNTMEDM

-356 SLSKSLKSASS
+356 SLSKSLRSASD
-367 ELNGGLVSQQT
+367 ELNKGLVSQQT
-378 QEEIEKDLAQKT
+378 QDAIEKDIVQRT
-390 AEIQKILEQLDKLL
+390 AEVQKILEELDKLL
-404 GQGNTSLAVTEQE
+404 GQGNTSLAVTEQG

-422 QSLATLDGTK
+422 QSLATLDGMK
-432 LKRIRKTKS
+432 LKRIRKMKS
-441 VEKEEASAAPDAV
+441 AEKEETSVSSEAASEN
-454 AGAGD
+454 GN
-459 GQTAR
+459 GQTAG
-464 AAGGAG
+464 AAGSADI
-470 STDSADDADHA
+470 TDSAGAADHA
-481 TTTSSANTT
+481 KTTGSANTT
-490 DDAEKVGVAA
+490 DDAEMAA
-500 GASVSGAEESDSRD
+500 GTSASGSAGTERKD
-514 SAGRDAAGAGIV
+514 SAEQEAAGAGTA
-526 SGAAGNQAEKTAESV
+526 SGAAGNQAEKAAESA
-541 TKTEEKK
+541 TKTE
-548 ENDASTA
+548 
-555 DKTETGSAKNSG
+555 DK
-567 SVSEDTSSSQDAEV
+567 DAEV

-588 SADALT
+588 SAGALT
-594 VGPSGEPGSGGV
+594 AGPSGEPGSGGV

-632 GYSAGAMS
+632 TYSADAAS
-640 LVEATKGI
+640 LVEETKGI
-648 FQQVEQA
+648 FQKVEQA
-655 QKTAKTIVN
+655 KKTAKTIVN
-664 QVNGA
+664 KVNGA
-669 FQTAGDIT
+669 FKTAGDIT

-728 LTKALYTTHDM
+728 LTRALYTTHDM

-753 LDAGTKAMLQGM
+753 LDAGTKATLQGM

-774 MIDQIAAVREAGE
+774 MIDQLAAVREAGE
-787 SMKSTLDEQLDKFED
+787 DMKSTLDEQIDKFED
-802 ENNFLNMDPEA
+802 ENNFLNIDPEA
-813 DKISFT
+813 EKISFT

-839 EDDEATD
+839 DDDESTD
-846 ISDQEADGSSDEGP
+846 ISDQEADGSSEEGP

>member
-96 PDKNSRFY
+96 PEKNSRFY

-152 ENAKVYYKNNMMLT
+152 EEAKAYYKNNMVLT

-217 SIGIIMM
+217 NIGVIMM
-224 MVPGTLDD
+224 MVPGTLDE
-232 LNHIKDLK
+232 LNRIKDLK

-248 DGNKMYDSMNEL
+248 DGNKMYDSMNAL
-260 LKTMESMKSEV
+260 LKTMESMKSDV
-271 SSVKGGLANL
+271 SGVKGGLANL

-292 KQIEALSTQALSDL
+292 KQIEALSTQALADL

-332 NTQAISNTMEDM
+332 NTQALSNTMEDM

-356 SLSKSLKSASS
+356 GLSKSLRSAAD
-367 ELNGGLVSQQT
+367 ELNKGLLSQQS
-378 QEEIEKDLAQKT
+378 QEAIEKELAQKT
-390 AEIQKILEQLDKLL
+390 AETQKILEQIDQLL
-404 GQGNTSLAVTEQE
+404 GEGTTSLTATEQGAE
-417 IGSLN
+417 SLN
-422 QSLATLDGTK
+422 QSLDALDGTK
-432 LKRIRKTKS
+432 LKRIRKTK
-441 VEKEEASAAPDAV
+441 
-454 AGAGD
+454 
-459 GQTAR
+459 TA
-464 AAGGAG
+464 
-470 STDSADDADHA
+470 
-481 TTTSSANTT
+481 N
-490 DDAEKVGVAA
+490 
-500 GASVSGAEESDSRD
+500 AEET
-514 SAGRDAAGAGIV
+514 AA
-526 SGAAGNQAEKTAESV
+526 
-541 TKTEEKK
+541 
-548 ENDASTA
+548 
-555 DKTETGSAKNSG
+555 
-567 SVSEDTSSSQDAEV
+567 DTSSSAAGTENGTEADITSGNSSEKEAAVSGTEETAEDKKDTGDSASKDSEDAQV
-581 NAFGTEV
+581 NAFGTEA
-588 SADALT
+588 SSEELT

-620 DVEEAL
+620 DVEESL
-626 ESLSAT
+626 QSLSSTTYA
-632 GYSAGAMS
+632 AGVKS
-640 LVEATKGI
+640 LVESTKGI
-648 FQQVEQA
+648 FQKIEEM
-655 QKTAKTIVN
+655 QKSAKEVVN
-664 QVNGA
+664 RVNGA
-669 FQTAGDIT
+669 FQTAGDIS

-704 IDTTDKYVP
+704 IETTDKYVP

-728 LTKALYTTHDM
+728 LTKTLYTTHDM

-753 LDAGTKAMLQGM
+753 LDAGTKATLQGM
-765 EKILDKNLT
+765 EKLLDKNLT
-774 MIDQIAAVREAGE
+774 MIDNISAIREAGD

-839 EDDEATD
+839 DDDDATD
-846 ISDQEADGSSDEGP
+846 ISDQESTSDSDEGP

-874 IIEIFQNR
+874 IIQIFQNR

>member
-96 PDKNSRFY
+96 PEKNSRFY

-152 ENAKVYYKNNMMLT
+152 EEAKAYYKNNMVLT

-208 VRVGTDNYE
+208 VRVGTDKYE
-217 SIGIIMM
+217 NIGVIMM
-224 MVPGTLDD
+224 MVPGTLDE
-232 LNHIKDLK
+232 LNRIKDLK

-248 DGNKMYDSMNEL
+248 DGNKMYDSMNAL
-260 LKTMESMKSEV
+260 LKTLEFMKSDV
-271 SSVKGGLANL
+271 SGVKGGLANL

-292 KQIEALSTQALSDL
+292 KQIEALSTQALADL

-332 NTQAISNTMEDM
+332 NTQALSNTMEDM

-356 SLSKSLKSASS
+356 GLSKSLRSAAD
-367 ELNGGLVSQQT
+367 ELNKGLLSQQS
-378 QEEIEKDLAQKT
+378 QEAIEKELAQKT
-390 AEIQKILEQLDKLL
+390 AETQKILEQIDQLL
-404 GQGNTSLAVTEQE
+404 GEGTTSLTATEQGAE
-417 IGSLN
+417 SLN
-422 QSLATLDGTK
+422 QSLDALDGTK
-432 LKRIRKTKS
+432 LKRIRKTK
-441 VEKEEASAAPDAV
+441 
-454 AGAGD
+454 
-459 GQTAR
+459 TA
-464 AAGGAG
+464 
-470 STDSADDADHA
+470 
-481 TTTSSANTT
+481 N
-490 DDAEKVGVAA
+490 
-500 GASVSGAEESDSRD
+500 AEET
-514 SAGRDAAGAGIV
+514 AA
-526 SGAAGNQAEKTAESV
+526 
-541 TKTEEKK
+541 
-548 ENDASTA
+548 
-555 DKTETGSAKNSG
+555 
-567 SVSEDTSSSQDAEV
+567 DTSSSAAGTENGTEADITSGNSSEKEAAVSGTEETAEDKKDTGDSASKDSEDAQV
-581 NAFGTEV
+581 NAFGTEA
-588 SADALT
+588 SSEELT

-620 DVEEAL
+620 DVEESL
-626 ESLSAT
+626 QSLSSTTYA
-632 GYSAGAMS
+632 AGVKS
-640 LVEATKGI
+640 LVESTKGI
-648 FQQVEQA
+648 FQKIEEM
-655 QKTAKTIVN
+655 QKSAKEVVN
-664 QVNGA
+664 RVNGA
-669 FQTAGDIT
+669 FQTAGDIS

-704 IDTTDKYVP
+704 IETTDKYVP

-728 LTKALYTTHDM
+728 LTKTLYTTHDM

-753 LDAGTKAMLQGM
+753 LDAGTKATLQGM
-765 EKILDKNLT
+765 EKLLDKNLT
-774 MIDQIAAVREAGE
+774 MIDNISAIREAGD

-839 EDDEATD
+839 DDDDATD
-846 ISDQEADGSSDEGP
+846 ISDQESTSDSDEGP

-874 IIEIFQNR
+874 IIQIFQNR

>member
-96 PDKNSRFY
+96 PEKNSRFY

-152 ENAKVYYKNNMMLT
+152 EKAKAYYKNNMVLT

-217 SIGIIMM
+217 NIGVIMM
-224 MVPGTLDD
+224 MVPGTLDE
-232 LNHIKDLK
+232 LNRIKDLK

-248 DGNKMYDSMNEL
+248 DGNKMYDSMNAL
-260 LKTMESMKSEV
+260 LKTMESMKSDV
-271 SSVKGGLANL
+271 SGVKGGLANL

-292 KQIEALSTQALSDL
+292 KQIEALSTQALADL

-332 NTQAISNTMEDM
+332 NTQALSNTMEDM

-356 SLSKSLKSASS
+356 GLSKSLRSAAD
-367 ELNGGLVSQQT
+367 ELNKGLLSQQS
-378 QEEIEKDLAQKT
+378 QEAIEKELAQKT
-390 AEIQKILEQLDKLL
+390 AETQKILEQIDQLL
-404 GQGNTSLAVTEQE
+404 GEGTTSLTATEQGAE
-417 IGSLN
+417 SLN
-422 QSLATLDGTK
+422 QSLDALDGTK
-432 LKRIRKTKS
+432 LKRIRKTK
-441 VEKEEASAAPDAV
+441 
-454 AGAGD
+454 
-459 GQTAR
+459 TA
-464 AAGGAG
+464 
-470 STDSADDADHA
+470 
-481 TTTSSANTT
+481 N
-490 DDAEKVGVAA
+490 
-500 GASVSGAEESDSRD
+500 AEET
-514 SAGRDAAGAGIV
+514 AA
-526 SGAAGNQAEKTAESV
+526 
-541 TKTEEKK
+541 
-548 ENDASTA
+548 
-555 DKTETGSAKNSG
+555 
-567 SVSEDTSSSQDAEV
+567 DTSSSAAGTENGTEADITSGNSSEKEAAVSGTEETAEDKKDTGDSASKDSEDAQV
-581 NAFGTEV
+581 NAFGTEA
-588 SADALT
+588 SSEELT

-620 DVEEAL
+620 DVEESL
-626 ESLSAT
+626 QSLSSTTYA
-632 GYSAGAMS
+632 AGVKS
-640 LVEATKGI
+640 LVESTKGI
-648 FQQVEQA
+648 FQKIEEM
-655 QKTAKTIVN
+655 QKSAKEVVN
-664 QVNGA
+664 RGNGA
-669 FQTAGDIT
+669 FQTAGDIS

-704 IDTTDKYVP
+704 IETTDKYVP

-728 LTKALYTTHDM
+728 LTKTLYTTHDM

-753 LDAGTKAMLQGM
+753 LDAGTKATLQGM
-765 EKILDKNLT
+765 EKLLDKNLT
-774 MIDQIAAVREAGE
+774 MIDNISAIREAGD

-839 EDDEATD
+839 DDDDATD
-846 ISDQEADGSSDEGP
+846 ISDQESTSDSDEGP

-874 IIEIFQNR
+874 IIQIFQNR

>member
-96 PDKNSRFY
+96 PEKNSRFY

-152 ENAKVYYKNNMMLT
+152 EKAKAYYKNNMVLT

-217 SIGIIMM
+217 NIGVIMM
-224 MVPGTLDD
+224 MVPGTLDE
-232 LNHIKDLK
+232 LNRIKDLK

-248 DGNKMYDSMNEL
+248 DGNKMYDSMNAL
-260 LKTMESMKSEV
+260 LKTMESMKSDV
-271 SSVKGGLANL
+271 SGVKGGLANL

-292 KQIEALSTQALSDL
+292 KQIEALSTQALADL

-332 NTQAISNTMEDM
+332 NTQALSNTMEDM

-356 SLSKSLKSASS
+356 SLSKSLRSASD
-367 ELNGGLVSQQT
+367 ELNKGLVSQQT
-378 QEEIEKDLAQKT
+378 QDAIEKDIVQRT
-390 AEIQKILEQLDKLL
+390 AEVQKILEELDKLL
-404 GQGNTSLAVTEQE
+404 GQGNTSLAVTEQG

-422 QSLATLDGTK
+422 QSLATLDGMK
-432 LKRIRKTKS
+432 LKRIRKMKS
-441 VEKEEASAAPDAV
+441 AEKEETSVSSEAAS
-454 AGAGD
+454 GNGN
-459 GQTAR
+459 GQTAG
-464 AAGGAG
+464 AAGSADI
-470 STDSADDADHA
+470 TDSAGAADHA
-481 TTTSSANTT
+481 KTTGSANTT
-490 DDAEKVGVAA
+490 DDAEMAA
-500 GASVSGAEESDSRD
+500 GTA
-514 SAGRDAAGAGIV
+514 
-526 SGAAGNQAEKTAESV
+526 SGAAGNQAEKAAESA
-541 TKTEEKK
+541 TKTE
-548 ENDASTA
+548 
-555 DKTETGSAKNSG
+555 DK
-567 SVSEDTSSSQDAEV
+567 DAEV

-588 SADALT
+588 SAGALT
-594 VGPSGEPGSGGV
+594 AGPSGEPGSGGV

-632 GYSAGAMS
+632 TYSADAAS
-640 LVEATKGI
+640 LVEETKGI
-648 FQQVEQA
+648 FQKVEQA

-664 QVNGA
+664 KVNGA
-669 FQTAGDIT
+669 FKTAGDIT

-728 LTKALYTTHDM
+728 LTRALYTTHDM
-739 LSLLNDTLISAGDS
+739 ISLLNDTLISAGDS
-753 LDAGTKAMLQGM
+753 LDAGTKATLQGM

-774 MIDQIAAVREAGE
+774 MIDQLAAVREAGE
-787 SMKSTLDEQLDKFED
+787 DMKSTLDEQIDKFED
-802 ENNFLNMDPEA
+802 ENNFLNIDPEA
-813 DKISFT
+813 EKISFT

-839 EDDEATD
+839 DDDESTD
-846 ISDQEADGSSDEGP
+846 ISDQEADGSSEEGP

>member
-96 PDKNSRFY
+96 PEKNSRFY

-152 ENAKVYYKNNMMLT
+152 EKAKAYYKNNMVLT

-217 SIGIIMM
+217 NIGVIMM
-224 MVPGTLDD
+224 MVPGTLDE
-232 LNHIKDLK
+232 LNRIKDLK

-248 DGNKMYDSMNEL
+248 DGNKMYDSMNAL
-260 LKTMESMKSEV
+260 LKTMESMKSDV
-271 SSVKGGLANL
+271 SGVKDGLANL
-281 DQARGTVSANR
+281 DQARGTVGANR
-292 KQIEALSTQALSDL
+292 KQIEALSTQALADL

-332 NTQAISNTMEDM
+332 NTQALSNTMEDM

-356 SLSKSLKSASS
+356 SLSKSLRSASD
-367 ELNGGLVSQQT
+367 ELNKGLVSQQT
-378 QEEIEKDLAQKT
+378 QDAIEKDIVQRT
-390 AEIQKILEQLDKLL
+390 AEVQKILEELDKLL
-404 GQGNTSLAVTEQE
+404 GQGNTSLAVTEQG

-422 QSLATLDGTK
+422 QSLATLDGMK
-432 LKRIRKTKS
+432 LKRIRKMKS
-441 VEKEEASAAPDAV
+441 AEKEETSVSSEAASEN
-454 AGAGD
+454 GN
-459 GQTAR
+459 GQTAG
-464 AAGGAG
+464 AAGSADI
-470 STDSADDADHA
+470 TDSAGAADHA
-481 TTTSSANTT
+481 KTTGSANTT
-490 DDAEKVGVAA
+490 DDAEMAA
-500 GASVSGAEESDSRD
+500 GTSASGSAGTERKD
-514 SAGRDAAGAGIV
+514 SAEQEAAGAGTA
-526 SGAAGNQAEKTAESV
+526 SGAAGNQAEKAAESA
-541 TKTEEKK
+541 TKTE
-548 ENDASTA
+548 
-555 DKTETGSAKNSG
+555 DK
-567 SVSEDTSSSQDAEV
+567 DAEV

-588 SADALT
+588 SAGALT
-594 VGPSGEPGSGGV
+594 AGPSGEPGSGGV

-632 GYSAGAMS
+632 TYSADAAS
-640 LVEATKGI
+640 LVEETKGI
-648 FQQVEQA
+648 FQKVEQA
-655 QKTAKTIVN
+655 KKTAKTIVN
-664 QVNGA
+664 KVNGA
-669 FQTAGDIT
+669 FKTAGDIT

-728 LTKALYTTHDM
+728 LTRALYTTHDM

-753 LDAGTKAMLQGM
+753 LDAGTKATLQGM

-774 MIDQIAAVREAGE
+774 MIDQLAAVREAGE
-787 SMKSTLDEQLDKFED
+787 DMKSTLDEQIDKFED
-802 ENNFLNMDPEA
+802 ENNFLNIDPEA
-813 DKISFT
+813 EKISFT

-839 EDDEATD
+839 DDDESTD
-846 ISDQEADGSSDEGP
+846 ISDQEADGSSEEGP

-874 IIEIFQNR
+874 IIEIVLYEKNNGNTFVFTYGYCH

>member
-13 LAAVTLVTS
+13 LAAVTLITS

-96 PDKNSRFY
+96 PEKNSRFY

-152 ENAKVYYKNNMMLT
+152 EKAKAYYKNNMVLT

-217 SIGIIMM
+217 NIGVIMM
-224 MVPGTLDD
+224 MVPGTLDE
-232 LNHIKDLK
+232 LNRIKDLK

-248 DGNKMYDSMNEL
+248 DGNKMYDSMNAL
-260 LKTMESMKSEV
+260 LKTMESMKSDV
-271 SSVKGGLANL
+271 SGVKGGLANL

-292 KQIEALSTQALSDL
+292 KQIEALSTQALADL

-332 NTQAISNTMEDM
+332 NTQALSNTMEDM

-356 SLSKSLKSASS
+356 GLSKSLRSAAD
-367 ELNGGLVSQQT
+367 ELNKGLLSQQS
-378 QEEIEKDLAQKT
+378 QEAIEKDLAQKT
-390 AEIQKILEQLDKLL
+390 AETQKILEQIDQLL
-404 GQGNTSLAVTEQE
+404 GEGTTSLTATEQGAE
-417 IGSLN
+417 NLN
-422 QSLATLDGTK
+422 QSLDALDGTK
-432 LKRIRKTKS
+432 LKRIRKTK
-441 VEKEEASAAPDAV
+441 
-454 AGAGD
+454 
-459 GQTAR
+459 TA
-464 AAGGAG
+464 
-470 STDSADDADHA
+470 
-481 TTTSSANTT
+481 N
-490 DDAEKVGVAA
+490 
-500 GASVSGAEESDSRD
+500 AEET
-514 SAGRDAAGAGIV
+514 AA
-526 SGAAGNQAEKTAESV
+526 
-541 TKTEEKK
+541 
-548 ENDASTA
+548 
-555 DKTETGSAKNSG
+555 
-567 SVSEDTSSSQDAEV
+567 DTSSSAAGTENGTEADITSGNSSEKEAAVSGTEETAEDKKDTGDSASKDSEDAQV
-581 NAFGTEV
+581 NAFGTEA
-588 SADALT
+588 SSEELT

-620 DVEEAL
+620 DVEESL
-626 ESLSAT
+626 QSLSSTTYA
-632 GYSAGAMS
+632 AGVKS
-640 LVEATKGI
+640 LVESTKGI
-648 FQQVEQA
+648 FQKIEEM
-655 QKTAKTIVN
+655 QKSAKEVVN
-664 QVNGA
+664 RVNGA
-669 FQTAGDIT
+669 FQTAGDIS

-704 IDTTDKYVP
+704 IETTDKYVP

-728 LTKALYTTHDM
+728 LTKTLYTTHDM

-753 LDAGTKAMLQGM
+753 LDAGTKATLQGM
-765 EKILDKNLT
+765 EKLLDKNLT
-774 MIDQIAAVREAGE
+774 MIDNISAIREAGD

-839 EDDEATD
+839 DDDDATD
-846 ISDQEADGSSDEGP
+846 ISDQESTSDSDEGP

-874 IIEIFQNR
+874 IIQIFQNR

>member
-96 PDKNSRFY
+96 PEKNSRFY

-152 ENAKVYYKNNMMLT
+152 EKAKAYYKNNMVLT

-217 SIGIIMM
+217 NIGVIMM
-224 MVPGTLDD
+224 MVPGTLDE
-232 LNHIKDLK
+232 LNRIKDLK

-248 DGNKMYDSMNEL
+248 DGNKMYDSMNAL
-260 LKTMESMKSEV
+260 LKTMESMKSDV
-271 SSVKGGLANL
+271 SGVKGGLANL

-292 KQIEALSTQALSDL
+292 KQIEALSTQALADL

-332 NTQAISNTMEDM
+332 NTQALSNTMEDM

-356 SLSKSLKSASS
+356 GLSKSLRSAAD
-367 ELNGGLVSQQT
+367 ELNKGLLSQQS
-378 QEEIEKDLAQKT
+378 QEAIEKDLAQKT
-390 AEIQKILEQLDKLL
+390 AETQKILEQIDQLL
-404 GQGNTSLAVTEQE
+404 GEGTTSLTATEQGAE
-417 IGSLN
+417 NLN
-422 QSLATLDGTK
+422 QSLDALDGTK
-432 LKRIRKTKS
+432 LKRIRKTK
-441 VEKEEASAAPDAV
+441 
-454 AGAGD
+454 
-459 GQTAR
+459 TA
-464 AAGGAG
+464 
-470 STDSADDADHA
+470 
-481 TTTSSANTT
+481 N
-490 DDAEKVGVAA
+490 
-500 GASVSGAEESDSRD
+500 AEET
-514 SAGRDAAGAGIV
+514 AA
-526 SGAAGNQAEKTAESV
+526 
-541 TKTEEKK
+541 
-548 ENDASTA
+548 
-555 DKTETGSAKNSG
+555 
-567 SVSEDTSSSQDAEV
+567 DTSSSAAGTENGTEADITSGNSSEKEAAVSGTEETAEDKKDTGDSASKDSEDAQV
-581 NAFGTEV
+581 NAFGTEA
-588 SADALT
+588 SSEELT

-620 DVEEAL
+620 DVEESL
-626 ESLSAT
+626 QSLSSTTYA
-632 GYSAGAMS
+632 AGVKS
-640 LVEATKGI
+640 LVESTKGI
-648 FQQVEQA
+648 FQKIEEM
-655 QKTAKTIVN
+655 QKSAKEVVN
-664 QVNGA
+664 RVNGA
-669 FQTAGDIT
+669 FQTAGDIS

-704 IDTTDKYVP
+704 IETTDKYVP

-728 LTKALYTTHDM
+728 LTKTLYTTHDM

-753 LDAGTKAMLQGM
+753 LDAGTKATLQGM
-765 EKILDKNLT
+765 EKLLDKNLT
-774 MIDQIAAVREAGE
+774 MIDNISAIREAGD

-839 EDDEATD
+839 DDDDATD
-846 ISDQEADGSSDEGP
+846 ISDQESTSDSDEGP

-874 IIEIFQNR
+874 IIQIFQNR

>member
-1 MKKIIRRGAAAT
+1 
-13 LAAVTLVTS
+13 
-22 AAVPVRAAAPRV
+22 
-34 QVDETMYVNL
+34 
-44 DYYGTATQINVVKG
+44 
-58 CTTNGLTE
+58 
-66 YTDYGTYDKV
+66 
-76 VNMTDDTA
+76 
-84 PEIGDGTVTWKL
+84 
-96 PDKNSRFY
+96 
-104 YQCTMPKNSVD
+104 MPKNSVD

-152 ENAKVYYKNNMMLT
+152 EEAKAYYKNNMVLT

-208 VRVGTDNYE
+208 VRVGTDKYE
-217 SIGIIMM
+217 NIGVIMM
-224 MVPGTLDD
+224 MVPGTLDE
-232 LNHIKDLK
+232 LNRIKDLK

-248 DGNKMYDSMNEL
+248 DGNKMYDSMNAL
-260 LKTMESMKSEV
+260 LKTMESMKSDV
-271 SSVKGGLANL
+271 SGVKGGLANL

-292 KQIEALSTQALSDL
+292 KQIEALSTQALADL

-332 NTQAISNTMEDM
+332 NTQALSNTMEDM

-356 SLSKSLKSASS
+356 GLSKSLRSAAD
-367 ELNGGLVSQQT
+367 ELNKGLLSQQS
-378 QEEIEKDLAQKT
+378 QEAIEKELAQKT
-390 AEIQKILEQLDKLL
+390 AETQKILEQIDQLL
-404 GQGNTSLAVTEQE
+404 GEGTTSLTATEQGAE
-417 IGSLN
+417 SLN
-422 QSLATLDGTK
+422 QSLDALDGTK
-432 LKRIRKTKS
+432 LKRIRKTK
-441 VEKEEASAAPDAV
+441 
-454 AGAGD
+454 
-459 GQTAR
+459 TA
-464 AAGGAG
+464 
-470 STDSADDADHA
+470 
-481 TTTSSANTT
+481 N
-490 DDAEKVGVAA
+490 
-500 GASVSGAEESDSRD
+500 AEET
-514 SAGRDAAGAGIV
+514 AA
-526 SGAAGNQAEKTAESV
+526 
-541 TKTEEKK
+541 
-548 ENDASTA
+548 
-555 DKTETGSAKNSG
+555 
-567 SVSEDTSSSQDAEV
+567 DTSSSAAGTENGTEADITSGNSSEKEAAVSGTEETAEDKKDTGDSASKDSEDAQV
-581 NAFGTEV
+581 NAFGTEA
-588 SADALT
+588 SSEELT

-620 DVEEAL
+620 DVEESL
-626 ESLSAT
+626 QSLSSTTYA
-632 GYSAGAMS
+632 AGVKS
-640 LVEATKGI
+640 LVESTKGI
-648 FQQVEQA
+648 FQKIEEM
-655 QKTAKTIVN
+655 QKSAKEVVN
-664 QVNGA
+664 RGNGA
-669 FQTAGDIT
+669 FQTAGDIS

-704 IDTTDKYVP
+704 IETTDKYVP

-728 LTKALYTTHDM
+728 LTKTLYTTHDM

-753 LDAGTKAMLQGM
+753 LDAGTKATLQGM
-765 EKILDKNLT
+765 EKLLDKNLT
-774 MIDQIAAVREAGE
+774 MIDNISAIREAGD

-839 EDDEATD
+839 DDDDATD
-846 ISDQEADGSSDEGP
+846 ISDQESTSDSDEGP

-874 IIEIFQNR
+874 IIQIFQNR

>member
-13 LAAVTLVTS
+13 LAAVTLITS

-96 PDKNSRFY
+96 PEKNSRFY

-152 ENAKVYYKNNMMLT
+152 EKAKAYYKNNMVLT

-217 SIGIIMM
+217 NIGVIMM
-224 MVPGTLDD
+224 MVPGTLDE
-232 LNHIKDLK
+232 LNRIKDLK

-248 DGNKMYDSMNEL
+248 DGNKMYDSMNAL
-260 LKTMESMKSEV
+260 LKTMESMKSDV
-271 SSVKGGLANL
+271 SGVKGGLANL

-292 KQIEALSTQALSDL
+292 KQIEALSTQALADL

-332 NTQAISNTMEDM
+332 NTQALSNTMEDM

-356 SLSKSLKSASS
+356 GLSKSLRSAAD
-367 ELNGGLVSQQT
+367 ELNKGLLSQQS
-378 QEEIEKDLAQKT
+378 QEAIEKDLAQKT
-390 AEIQKILEQLDKLL
+390 AETQKILEQIDQLL
-404 GQGNTSLAVTEQE
+404 GEGTTSLTATEQGAE
-417 IGSLN
+417 SLN
-422 QSLATLDGTK
+422 QSLDALDGTK
-432 LKRIRKTKS
+432 LKRIRKTK
-441 VEKEEASAAPDAV
+441 
-454 AGAGD
+454 
-459 GQTAR
+459 TA
-464 AAGGAG
+464 
-470 STDSADDADHA
+470 
-481 TTTSSANTT
+481 N
-490 DDAEKVGVAA
+490 
-500 GASVSGAEESDSRD
+500 AEET
-514 SAGRDAAGAGIV
+514 AA
-526 SGAAGNQAEKTAESV
+526 
-541 TKTEEKK
+541 
-548 ENDASTA
+548 
-555 DKTETGSAKNSG
+555 
-567 SVSEDTSSSQDAEV
+567 DTSSSAAGTENGTEADITSGNSSEKEAAVSGTEETAEDKKDTGDSASKDSEDAQV
-581 NAFGTEV
+581 NAFGTEA
-588 SADALT
+588 SSEDLT

-620 DVEEAL
+620 DVEESL
-626 ESLSAT
+626 QSLSSTTYA
-632 GYSAGAMS
+632 AGVKS
-640 LVEATKGI
+640 LVESTKGI
-648 FQQVEQA
+648 FQKIEEM
-655 QKTAKTIVN
+655 QKSAKEVVN
-664 QVNGA
+664 RVNGA
-669 FQTAGDIT
+669 FQTAGDIS

-704 IDTTDKYVP
+704 IETTDKYVP

-728 LTKALYTTHDM
+728 LTKTLYTTHDM

-753 LDAGTKAMLQGM
+753 LDSGTKATLQGM
-765 EKILDKNLT
+765 EKLLDKNLT
-774 MIDQIAAVREAGE
+774 MIDNISAIREAGD

-839 EDDEATD
+839 DDDDATD
-846 ISDQEADGSSDEGP
+846 ISDQESTSDSDEGP

-874 IIEIFQNR
+874 IIQIFQNR

>member
-96 PDKNSRFY
+96 PEKNSRFY

-152 ENAKVYYKNNMMLT
+152 EKAKAYYKNNMVLT

-217 SIGIIMM
+217 NIGVIMM
-224 MVPGTLDD
+224 MVPGTLDE
-232 LNHIKDLK
+232 LNRIKDLK

-248 DGNKMYDSMNEL
+248 DGNKMYDSMNAL
-260 LKTMESMKSEV
+260 LKTMESMKSDV

-292 KQIEALSTQALSDL
+292 KQIEALSTQALADL

-332 NTQAISNTMEDM
+332 NTQALSNTMEDM

-356 SLSKSLKSASS
+356 SLSKSLRSASD
-367 ELNGGLVSQQT
+367 ELNKGLVSQQT
-378 QEEIEKDLAQKT
+378 QDAIEKDIVQRT
-390 AEIQKILEQLDKLL
+390 AEVQKILEELDKLL
-404 GQGNTSLAVTEQE
+404 GQGNTSLAVTEQG

-422 QSLATLDGTK
+422 QSLATLDGMK
-432 LKRIRKTKS
+432 LKRIRKMKS
-441 VEKEEASAAPDAV
+441 AEKEETSVSSEAAS
-454 AGAGD
+454 GNGN
-459 GQTAR
+459 GQTAG
-464 AAGGAG
+464 AAGSADI
-470 STDSADDADHA
+470 TDSAGAADHA
-481 TTTSSANTT
+481 KTTGSANTT
-490 DDAEKVGVAA
+490 DGAEMAA
-500 GASVSGAEESDSRD
+500 GTSASGSAGTESKD
-514 SAGRDAAGAGIV
+514 SAEQEAAGAGSA
-526 SGAAGNQAEKTAESV
+526 SGAAGNQAEKAAESA
-541 TKTEEKK
+541 TKTE
-548 ENDASTA
+548 
-555 DKTETGSAKNSG
+555 DK
-567 SVSEDTSSSQDAEV
+567 DAEV

-588 SADALT
+588 SAGTLT
-594 VGPSGEPGSGGV
+594 AGPSGEPGSGGV

-632 GYSAGAMS
+632 TYSADAAS
-640 LVEATKGI
+640 LVEETKGI
-648 FQQVEQA
+648 FQKVEQA

-664 QVNGA
+664 KVNGA
-669 FQTAGDIT
+669 FKTAGDIT

-728 LTKALYTTHDM
+728 LTRALYTTHDM

-753 LDAGTKAMLQGM
+753 LDAGTKATLQGM

-774 MIDQIAAVREAGE
+774 MIDQLAAVREAGE
-787 SMKSTLDEQLDKFED
+787 DMKSTLDEQIDKFED
-802 ENNFLNMDPEA
+802 ENNFLNIDPEA
-813 DKISFT
+813 EKISFT

-839 EDDEATD
+839 DDDESTD
-846 ISDQEADGSSDEGP
+846 ISDQEADGSSEEGP

>member
-96 PDKNSRFY
+96 PEKNSRFY

-152 ENAKVYYKNNMMLT
+152 EKAKAYYKNNMVLT

-217 SIGIIMM
+217 NIGVIMM
-224 MVPGTLDD
+224 MVPGTLDE
-232 LNHIKDLK
+232 LNRIKDLK

-248 DGNKMYDSMNEL
+248 DGNKMYDSMNAL
-260 LKTMESMKSEV
+260 LKTMESMKSDV
-271 SSVKGGLANL
+271 SGVKGGLANL

-292 KQIEALSTQALSDL
+292 KQIEALSTQALADL

-332 NTQAISNTMEDM
+332 NTQALSNTMEDM

-356 SLSKSLKSASS
+356 SLSKSLRSASD
-367 ELNGGLVSQQT
+367 ELNKGLVSQQT
-378 QEEIEKDLAQKT
+378 QDAIEKDIVQRT
-390 AEIQKILEQLDKLL
+390 AEVQKILEELDKLL
-404 GQGNTSLAVTEQE
+404 GQGNTSLAVTEQG

-422 QSLATLDGTK
+422 QSLATLDGMK
-432 LKRIRKTKS
+432 LKRIRKMKS
-441 VEKEEASAAPDAV
+441 AEKEETSVSSEAAS
-454 AGAGD
+454 GNGN
-459 GQTAR
+459 GQTAG
-464 AAGGAG
+464 AAGSADI
-470 STDSADDADHA
+470 TDSAGAADHA
-481 TTTSSANTT
+481 KTTGSANTT
-490 DDAEKVGVAA
+490 DDAEMAA
-500 GASVSGAEESDSRD
+500 GTA
-514 SAGRDAAGAGIV
+514 
-526 SGAAGNQAEKTAESV
+526 SGAAGNQAEKAAESA
-541 TKTEEKK
+541 TKTEEK
-548 ENDASTA
+548 
-555 DKTETGSAKNSG
+555 
-567 SVSEDTSSSQDAEV
+567 DAEV

-588 SADALT
+588 SAGTLT
-594 VGPSGEPGSGGV
+594 AGPSGEPGSGGV

-632 GYSAGAMS
+632 TYSADAAS
-640 LVEATKGI
+640 LVEETKGI
-648 FQQVEQA
+648 FQKVEQA

-664 QVNGA
+664 KVNGA
-669 FQTAGDIT
+669 FKTAGDIT

-728 LTKALYTTHDM
+728 LTRALYTTHDM

-753 LDAGTKAMLQGM
+753 LDAGTKATLQGM

-774 MIDQIAAVREAGE
+774 MIDQLAAVREAGE
-787 SMKSTLDEQLDKFED
+787 DMKSTLDEQIDKFED
-802 ENNFLNMDPEA
+802 ENNFLNIDPEA
-813 DKISFT
+813 EKISFT

-839 EDDEATD
+839 DDDESAD
-846 ISDQEADGSSDEGP
+846 ISDQEADGSSEEGP

>member
-96 PDKNSRFY
+96 PEKNSRFY

-152 ENAKVYYKNNMMLT
+152 EKAKAYYKNNMVLT

-217 SIGIIMM
+217 NIGVIMM
-224 MVPGTLDD
+224 MVPGTLDE
-232 LNHIKDLK
+232 LNRIKDLK

-248 DGNKMYDSMNEL
+248 DGNKMYDSMNAL
-260 LKTMESMKSEV
+260 LKTMESMKSDV
-271 SSVKGGLANL
+271 SGVK
-281 DQARGTVSANR
+281 
-292 KQIEALSTQALSDL
+292 
-306 QAVTDQTTVMIPY
+306 
-319 LQTAR
+319 
-324 DAVTDINS
+324 DINS
-332 NTQAISNTMEDM
+332 NTQALSNTMEDM

-356 SLSKSLKSASS
+356 SLSKSLRSASD
-367 ELNGGLVSQQT
+367 ELNKGLVSQQT
-378 QEEIEKDLAQKT
+378 QDAIEKDIVQRT
-390 AEIQKILEQLDKLL
+390 AEVQKILEELAKLL
-404 GQGNTSLAVTEQE
+404 GQGNTSLAVTEQG

-422 QSLATLDGTK
+422 QSLATLDGMK
-432 LKRIRKTKS
+432 LKRIRKMKS
-441 VEKEEASAAPDAV
+441 AEKEETSVSSEAAS
-454 AGAGD
+454 GNGN
-459 GQTAR
+459 GQTAG
-464 AAGGAG
+464 AAGSADI
-470 STDSADDADHA
+470 TDSAGAADHA
-481 TTTSSANTT
+481 KTTGSANTT
-490 DDAEKVGVAA
+490 DDAEMAA
-500 GASVSGAEESDSRD
+500 GTSASGSAGTESKD
-514 SAGRDAAGAGIV
+514 SAEQEAAGAGSA
-526 SGAAGNQAEKTAESV
+526 SGAAGNQAEKAAESA
-541 TKTEEKK
+541 TKTE
-548 ENDASTA
+548 
-555 DKTETGSAKNSG
+555 DK
-567 SVSEDTSSSQDAEV
+567 DAEV

-588 SADALT
+588 SAGALT
-594 VGPSGEPGSGGV
+594 AGPSGEPGSGGV

-632 GYSAGAMS
+632 TYSADAAS
-640 LVEATKGI
+640 LVEETKGI
-648 FQQVEQA
+648 FQKVEQA

-664 QVNGA
+664 KVNGA
-669 FQTAGDIT
+669 FKTAGDIT

-728 LTKALYTTHDM
+728 LTRALYTTHDM

-753 LDAGTKAMLQGM
+753 LDAGTKATLQGM

-774 MIDQIAAVREAGE
+774 MIDQLAAVREAGE
-787 SMKSTLDEQLDKFED
+787 DMKSTLDEQIDKFED
-802 ENNFLNMDPEA
+802 ENNFLNIDPEA
-813 DKISFT
+813 EKISFT

-839 EDDEATD
+839 DDDESTD
-846 ISDQEADGSSDEGP
+846 ISDQEADGSSEEGP

>member
-96 PDKNSRFY
+96 PEKNSRFY

-152 ENAKVYYKNNMMLT
+152 EKAKAYYKNNMVLT

-217 SIGIIMM
+217 NIGVIMM
-224 MVPGTLDD
+224 MVPGTLDE
-232 LNHIKDLK
+232 LNRIKDLK

-248 DGNKMYDSMNEL
+248 DGNKMYDSMNAL
-260 LKTMESMKSEV
+260 LKTMESMKSDV
-271 SSVKGGLANL
+271 SGVKGGLANL

-292 KQIEALSTQALSDL
+292 KQIEALSTQALADL

-332 NTQAISNTMEDM
+332 NTQALSNTMEDM

-356 SLSKSLKSASS
+356 SLSKSLRSASD
-367 ELNGGLVSQQT
+367 ELNKGLVSQQT
-378 QEEIEKDLAQKT
+378 QDAIEKDIVQRT
-390 AEIQKILEQLDKLL
+390 AEVQKILEELDKLL
-404 GQGNTSLAVTEQE
+404 GQGNTSLAVTEQG

-422 QSLATLDGTK
+422 QSLVTLDGMK
-432 LKRIRKTKS
+432 LKRIRKMKS
-441 VEKEEASAAPDAV
+441 AEKEETSVSSEAAS
-454 AGAGD
+454 GNGN
-459 GQTAR
+459 GQTAG
-464 AAGGAG
+464 AAGSADI
-470 STDSADDADHA
+470 TDSAGAADHA
-481 TTTSSANTT
+481 KTTGSANTT
-490 DDAEKVGVAA
+490 DDAEMAA
-500 GASVSGAEESDSRD
+500 GTSASGSAGTESKD
-514 SAGRDAAGAGIV
+514 SAEQEAAGAGTA
-526 SGAAGNQAEKTAESV
+526 SGAAGNQAEKAAESA
-541 TKTEEKK
+541 TKTEEK
-548 ENDASTA
+548 NPASTA
-555 DKTETGSAKNSG
+555 DKAETDSAKNSG
-567 SVSEDTSSSQDAEV
+567 SASEDNSSGQDAEV

-588 SADALT
+588 SAGALT
-594 VGPSGEPGSGGV
+594 AGPSGEPGSGGV

-632 GYSAGAMS
+632 TYSADAAS
-640 LVEATKGI
+640 LVEETKGI
-648 FQQVEQA
+648 FQKVEQA

-664 QVNGA
+664 KVNGA
-669 FQTAGDIT
+669 FKTAGDIT

-704 IDTTDKYVP
+704 IDTMDKYVP

-728 LTKALYTTHDM
+728 LTRALYTTHDM
-739 LSLLNDTLISAGDS
+739 LGLLNDTLISAGDS
-753 LDAGTKAMLQGM
+753 LDAGTKATLQGM

-774 MIDQIAAVREAGE
+774 MIDQLAVVREAGE
-787 SMKSTLDEQLDKFED
+787 DMKSTLDEQIDKFED
-802 ENNFLNMDPEA
+802 ENNFLNIDPEA
-813 DKISFT
+813 EKISFT

-839 EDDEATD
+839 DDDESTD
-846 ISDQEADGSSDEGP
+846 ISDQEADGSSEEGP

>member
-96 PDKNSRFY
+96 PEKNSRFY

-152 ENAKVYYKNNMMLT
+152 EKAKAYYKNNMVLT

-217 SIGIIMM
+217 NIGVIMM
-224 MVPGTLDD
+224 MVPGTLDE
-232 LNHIKDLK
+232 LNRIKDLK

-248 DGNKMYDSMNEL
+248 DGNKMYDSMNAL
-260 LKTMESMKSEV
+260 LKTMESMKSDV
-271 SSVKGGLANL
+271 SGVKGGLANL

-292 KQIEALSTQALSDL
+292 KQIEALSTQALADL

-332 NTQAISNTMEDM
+332 NTQALSNTMEDM

-356 SLSKSLKSASS
+356 SLSKSLRSAAD
-367 ELNGGLVSQQT
+367 ELNKGLLSQQS
-378 QEEIEKDLAQKT
+378 QEAIEKDLAQKT
-390 AEIQKILEQLDKLL
+390 AETQKILEQIDQLL
-404 GQGNTSLAVTEQE
+404 GEGTTSLTATEQGAE
-417 IGSLN
+417 SLN
-422 QSLATLDGTK
+422 QSLDALDGTK
-432 LKRIRKTKS
+432 LKRIRKTK
-441 VEKEEASAAPDAV
+441 
-454 AGAGD
+454 
-459 GQTAR
+459 TA
-464 AAGGAG
+464 
-470 STDSADDADHA
+470 
-481 TTTSSANTT
+481 N
-490 DDAEKVGVAA
+490 
-500 GASVSGAEESDSRD
+500 AEET
-514 SAGRDAAGAGIV
+514 AA
-526 SGAAGNQAEKTAESV
+526 
-541 TKTEEKK
+541 
-548 ENDASTA
+548 
-555 DKTETGSAKNSG
+555 
-567 SVSEDTSSSQDAEV
+567 DTSSSAAGTENGTEADITSGNSSEKEAAVSGTEETAEDKKDAGDSASKDSEDAQV
-581 NAFGTEV
+581 NAFGTEA
-588 SADALT
+588 SSEELT

-620 DVEEAL
+620 DVEESL
-626 ESLSAT
+626 QSLSSTTYA
-632 GYSAGAMS
+632 AGVKS
-640 LVEATKGI
+640 LVESTKGI
-648 FQQVEQA
+648 FQKIEEM
-655 QKTAKTIVN
+655 QKSAKEVVN
-664 QVNGA
+664 RVNGV
-669 FQTAGDIT
+669 FQTAGDIS

-704 IDTTDKYVP
+704 IETTDKYVP

-728 LTKALYTTHDM
+728 LTKTLYTTHDM

-753 LDAGTKAMLQGM
+753 LDAGTKATLQGM
-765 EKILDKNLT
+765 EKLLDKNLT
-774 MIDQIAAVREAGE
+774 MIDNISAIREAGD

-839 EDDEATD
+839 DDDDATD
-846 ISDQEADGSSDEGP
+846 ISDQESTSDSDEGP

-874 IIEIFQNR
+874 IIQIFQNR